1 MLRHANIFAMAK
13 KKEKSIN
20 IIGIIN
26 ITELAVC
33 INNEHNFVLNCW
45 IVN

>member
-1 MLRHANIFAMAK
+1 MLRHANIFAMA

-26 ITELAVC
+26 ITGLAVC
-33 INNEHNFVLNCW
+33 TNNEHNFVLNCW
-45 IVN
+45 IVS